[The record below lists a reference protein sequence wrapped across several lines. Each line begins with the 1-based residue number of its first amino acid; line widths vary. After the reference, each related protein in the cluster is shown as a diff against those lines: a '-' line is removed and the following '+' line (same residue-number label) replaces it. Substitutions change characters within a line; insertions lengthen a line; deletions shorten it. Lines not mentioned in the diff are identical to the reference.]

1 MNNKKI
7 LFPAG
12 IFLILFLIELLLGT
26 IALAGYSYITLKKNI
41 SGIEAYT
48 LSYSKTMAEAFAG
61 VAELSIKTK
70 KFDSLKTLFHEK
82 IQQNTIDEAIFVLAD
97 GRLIV
102 HSNTFI
108 EKGLRGNIAND
119 EMAYNLELILEPVVK
134 KSTALFFNNY
144 NIINSKIPFSRRE
157 KEIIEKYIYP
167 GISTSG
173 WLFSRGVFI
182 NNEPAGSVCFIV
194 SKNRIYGEIQET
206 KKRIIKIWYIMGIAS
221 LVISF
226 LVSLVVL
233 GRYRSIQKRAAA
245 GASSGR
251 EKDSCKTAAEPVIVP
266 EETESGTRSA
276 DDSEAEIPA
285 VPAGSEFEEYIDDP
299 DSGRIVEKDYDIPV
313 LPDSHGGAG
322 SAADT
327 LNSAAVT
334 GDEGYITVE
343 LLGEINDEPSLPETV
358 MSATGEYIA
367 RAIPAETLK
376 NIEAREIRDAIPA
389 GTRKR

>member
-41 SGIEAYT
+41 SGIEEYT
-48 LSYSKTMAEAFAG
+48 FNYSKTMAEAFAG

-82 IQQNTIDEAIFVLAD
+82 IQQNTIDEAIFVMAD

-108 EKGLRGNIAND
+108 EQGLRGNIAND

-134 KSTALFFNNY
+134 KSTGLFFNNY
-144 NIINSKIPFSRRE
+144 NIINSRIPFSRRE

-194 SKNRIYGEIQET
+194 SKNRIYDEILET
-206 KKRIIKIWYIMGIAS
+206 KKRIIKIWYIIGIAS
-221 LVISF
+221 LVVSF
-226 LVSLVVL
+226 LISLVVL
-233 GRYRSIQKRAAA
+233 ARYRSIQKKAAA
-245 GASSGR
+245 GASSR
-251 EKDSCKTAAEPVIVP
+251 TEKAGGELPAEPVIEP
-266 EETESGTRSA
+266 EETIPVLTSGNA
-276 DDSEAEIPA
+276 AEAEIP
-285 VPAGSEFEEYIDDP
+285 VTPAGSEFEQYIDEP
-299 DSGRIVEKDYDIPV
+299 RGGRIVEKDYEIPV
-313 LPDSHGGAG
+313 APGSLDDAKDSADSVHGAA
-322 SAADT
+322 SA
-327 LNSAAVT
+327 

-343 LLGEINDEPSLPETV
+343 LLGEINDEPSIPETV

-367 RAIPAETLK
+367 RAIPDETLK
-376 NIEAREIRDAIPA
+376 SIRTQEIRDAIPA
-389 GTRKR
+389 GTKKR